1 MPCLVEPYCL
11 SLRRASSSASSSRCH
26 GSSRE
31 ARSLTSRFSGE
42 MGPQRLDLRQEIFAV
57 QRHAV
62 AEDVHDPFVENAGG
76 QQVQGKLAHVVD
88 DGVAGVA
95 ATLIPDHDVK
105 PLG

>member
-1 MPCLVEPYCL
+1 MPRQQQGGPVADQQVF
-11 SLRRASSSASSSRCH
+11 RGNGH
-26 GSSRE
+26 
-31 ARSLTSRFSGE
+31 SG
-42 MGPQRLDLRQEIFAV
+42 GPQRLDLRQEIFAV

-76 QQVQGKLAHVVD
+76 QQMQGELAHVVD